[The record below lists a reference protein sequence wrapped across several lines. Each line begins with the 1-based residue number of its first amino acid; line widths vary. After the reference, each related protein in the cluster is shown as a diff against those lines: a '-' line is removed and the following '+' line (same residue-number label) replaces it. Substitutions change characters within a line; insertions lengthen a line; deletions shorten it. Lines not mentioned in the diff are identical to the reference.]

1 MTESTIEIDYCVPC
15 GFLPRAIRLAELLLS
30 TFRIG
35 VDRLSLVTDDHG
47 VFVLCVDGAVMY
59 DKSDGTCDPNEII
72 RRVRATL

>member
-1 MTESTIEIDYCVPC
+1 MIGSIIEIEYCVPC

-30 TFRIG
+30 TFRTG

-47 VFVLCVDGAVMY
+47 VFVVCVDARGVRQQRRA
-59 DKSDGTCDPNEII
+59 CDPGEIT